1 MILNNNQ
8 GGGSFNPA
16 LWDNAGEL
24 SRAFSSC
31 MVNVFLRM
39 FLALLVTAFAA
50 FSVIRFEF
58 LLNFVFGSKFVFWG
72 LIIAEIALVFAISA
86 GINKMSVAAAN
97 ALFLLYAVINGLTLS
112 AIFFAYSFG
121 DIYRAFGITA
131 LMFLVMACFGA
142 LTRRDLTSIGS
153 ICIMGLF
160 GIILASIIN
169 IFLKSSMFD
178 YIISYVGILVF
189 VGLTAYDTQRIKR
202 MLIEAEETNQREA
215 IKKISVLG
223 ALTLYLD
230 FINLFLKILRL
241 FRKR

>member
-1 MILNNNQ
+1 M
-8 GGGSFNPA
+8 
-16 LWDNAGEL
+16 
-24 SRAFSSC
+24 
-31 MVNVFLRM
+31 
-39 FLALLVTAFAA
+39 
-50 FSVIRFEF
+50 
-58 LLNFVFGSKFVFWG
+58 
-72 LIIAEIALVFAISA
+72 
-86 GINKMSVAAAN
+86 
-97 ALFLLYAVINGLTLS
+97 S
-112 AIFFAYSFG
+112 AIFFAYSIG

-169 IFLKSSMFD
+169 IFLKSSKFD

-230 FINLFLKILRL
+230 FINLFIKILSL
-241 FRKR
+241 SRKK